1 MSNLKLNK
9 RKILS
14 LAGLGIACASLL
26 GCAALMAPPEPTQ
39 AEIKALLL
47 ASFKDNGQAKLDRL
61 NQSELQEACS
71 TYAQDIAKLPGDLRS
86 KLQDDALNA
95 VKYPADGKYL
105 GDWKEGEK
113 VAQTGVGLQF
123 SDKAGS
129 PAGGNCYACHQLDP
143 KEISYGNIGPSLYN
157 YGKLRGNSEDI
168 LKYTWAKVWNSH
180 AYNAC
185 SNMPRFGAAG
195 ILTEAQLKDVM
206 ALLLAPDSP
215 VNK

>member
-1 MSNLKLNK
+1 MSNLKLNN
-9 RKILS
+9 RKILATTLVIAS
-14 LAGLGIACASLL
+14 AGGLL
-26 GCAALMAPPEPTQ
+26 GCAALMSPPEPTQ

-71 TYAQDIAKLPGDLRS
+71 TYAQDIGKLPGQLRA
-86 KLQDDALNA
+86 KLQDEALNA
-95 VKYPADGKYL
+95 VKYPADGTYL

-123 SDKAGS
+123 SDKVGT

-143 KEISYGNIGPSLYN
+143 KEISYGNIGPSLYQ
-157 YGKLRGNSEDI
+157 YGKLRGTSEDI

-195 ILTEAQLKDVM
+195 ILTETQLKDVM

>member
-86 KLQDDALNA
+86 KLQDNALNA

>member
-1 MSNLKLNK
+1 M
-9 RKILS
+9 
-14 LAGLGIACASLL
+14 
-26 GCAALMAPPEPTQ
+26 MAPPEPTQ
-39 AEIKALLL
+39 AEIKALLV

-71 TYAQDIAKLPGDLRS
+71 TYAQDISKLPGDLRT
-86 KLQDDALNA
+86 KLENAALTE

-113 VAQTGVGLQF
+113 VAQTGVGFQF

-129 PAGGNCYACHQLDP
+129 AAGGNCYACHQLDP

-168 LKYTWAKVWNSH
+168 MKYTWAKVWNSH

-195 ILTEAQLKDVM
+195 ILTETQLKDVM